1 MISVIICSANPAELL
16 AVKANIART
25 IGVVH
30 EIIAFD
36 NRDGRKGIC
45 ELYNQGAQR
54 AQYDILCLMHEDIE
68 MQTIGWGQTVVKI
81 FGKNPVLA
89 LLGIAGGGYKSLTP
103 SSWYNYHLQEN
114 GGFYCNLIQG
124 YKHTGRGDMADYRNP
139 RNEQLSRVACVD
151 GCWLCARRNAALK
164 YPFDEK
170 LLKGFHGYDLD
181 FSIAINQEFE
191 VAVTFEIL
199 LKHFSE
205 GNFNRKWLDA
215 ICKVHEKW
223 SGVLPL
229 NIDNIP
235 EEHLKRIERHAYE
248 VFLQDQVDNAQYSK
262 WYLIR
267 LIWSTRRSRVATIS
281 FPYKLIVGLF
291 KMKRTG
297 KMGAVRN

>member
-1 MISVIICSANPAELL
+1 MISVIICSADPAELL
-16 AVKANIART
+16 TVKANITKT

-36 NRDGRKGIC
+36 NRDASKGIC
-45 ELYNQGAQR
+45 ERYNEGVRR

-68 MQTIGWGQTVVKI
+68 MQTIGWGEKVIEI
-81 FGKNPVLA
+81 FEKNPAMA

-124 YKHTGRGDMADYRNP
+124 YKHTGRDDMADYRNP
-139 RNEQLSRVACVD
+139 RNELLSRVACVD
-151 GCWLCARRNAALK
+151 GCWFCVRRSAALK

-205 GNFNRKWLDA
+205 GNFNRKWLDE
-215 ICKVHEKW
+215 ICKVHKKW
-223 SGVLPL
+223 SAALPL

-235 EEHLKRIERHAYE
+235 ENHLKRIERHAYE
-248 VFLQDQVDNAQYSK
+248 VFLQEQVDHESYSK
-262 WYLIR
+262 WYLIK
-267 LIWSTRRSRVATIS
+267 LIWSTRRSRIATIS
-281 FPYKLIVGLF
+281 FPYKLMIRLF
-291 KMKRTG
+291 EMKKTET
-297 KMGAVRN
+297 